1 MDLELFN
8 VYIETGR
15 REKFMV
21 CKNLNIQKVVG
32 LIYCNMFSFLQTGN
46 NRLCHMKSVVYYN

>member
-1 MDLELFN
+1 MDSSFELFN

-21 CKNLNIQKVVG
+21 CKNLNIEKVVG
-32 LIYCNMFSFLQTGN
+32 FDLCEILLFHNLNIFQTRN
-46 NRLCHMKSVVYYN
+46 NCLCHI